1 MRLRANKPNERFH
14 RLSQI
19 GGARARR
26 RECNGG
32 NTASNSRRR
41 YLAKSSELRITSSDF
56 CPVPT
61 PVPSPLLPTAPLA
74 AQRAL
79 PPRGHSA
86 APSEPFPAAFPLFWR
101 RLRAVLDR
109 SQRLSRFGQCSS
121 TRLMNRMPPAS
132 SVASWKSFRAIS
144 LSPITKF
151 AGPKMPASGTGLVAL
166 VRTLDCTCLRYL
178 PRDSGHRAA
187 VCRPSSPN
195 RGRSLPVGL
204 PLIQSKMALHDK
216 SGKSSIRTGGAWS
229 NSTTAV
235 QC

>member
-1 MRLRANKPNERFH
+1 MSVTGATRPPIPAGGTSQSQVNCGLR
-14 RLSQI
+14 
-19 GGARARR
+19 RA
-26 RECNGG
+26 
-32 NTASNSRRR
+32 T
-41 YLAKSSELRITSSDF
+41 F

-101 RLRAVLDR
+101 RLHAVLDR
-109 SQRLSRFGQCSS
+109 SQRPSRFGQCSS
-121 TRLMNRMPPAS
+121 TRLMNRMPPPVLWQAGNRS
-132 SVASWKSFRAIS
+132 EPYRF
-144 LSPITKF
+144 PITKF
-151 AGPKMPASGTGLVAL
+151 AGPEMPASGTGLVAL

-187 VCRPSSPN
+187 VCRPSSQN

-204 PLIQSKMALHDK
+204 PLIQSKMALHDERE
-216 SGKSSIRTGGAWS
+216 SPIRTGGSWS
-229 NSTTAV
+229 IPPPQFSAA
-235 QC
+235 